1 MNISNLSD
9 GSIRINKPCELGV
22 VVSGFEV
29 VQPSIAIEVV
39 TPVAKWVDAGH
50 RAGRGEHLAPG
61 VVGVAC
67 NGVAACIQYVR
78 HIALQVR
85 DVVVHRRCGG
95 AAALVREA
103 VGCAALVVEELQRL
117 PTVVLRYQRAALPHI
132 LVLLIAHRLRQAKP
146 VRIIGVAVV
155 QPSAAVDR
163 AREPPPVRPAKGR
176 PIIPARRVAYRVI
189 ADGLPVVGGQKV
201 FPVAVAV
208 GVALRRAAVRDR
220 ENVARTIV
228 CVGVGLAAI
237 GLGEQLTLRVV
248 GVSGIRAAAYGRDV
262 AYIVIAVGVAVD
274 AAAVSLAASTSS
286 AFSAINSLYSSTCSL
301 IS

>member
-1 MNISNLSD
+1 M
-9 GSIRINKPCELGV
+9 GV

-155 QPSAAVDR
+155 QPRAAVDR
-163 AREPPPVRPAKGR
+163 AREPPPVRPAEGR
-176 PIIPARRVAYRVI
+176 PVIPARRVAYRII
-189 ADGLPVVGGQKV
+189 ADGLTVVGGQQV

-220 ENVARTIV
+220 ENVARPVV

-262 AYIVIAVGVAVD
+262 AYIVIGVGVGVAVD
-274 AAAVSLAASTSS
+274 AAAVSLAVSTSS
-286 AFSAINSLYSSTCSL
+286 AFSAINSLYSSTCSA

>member
-1 MNISNLSD
+1 M
-9 GSIRINKPCELGV
+9 GV

-85 DVVVHRRCGG
+85 DVVVHRRCSG

-163 AREPPPVRPAKGR
+163 AREPPPVRPAEGR
-176 PIIPARRVAYRVI
+176 PVIPARRVAYSVI
-189 ADGLPVVGGQKV
+189 ADGLTVVGGQQV

-208 GVALRRAAVRDR
+208 GVALADGVIVIPDDESNSLNRAEDICPVI
-220 ENVARTIV
+220 ELIV
-228 CVGVGLAAI
+228 CAMAG
-237 GLGEQLTLRVV
+237 
-248 GVSGIRAAAYGRDV
+248 YH
-262 AYIVIAVGVAVD
+262 
-274 AAAVSLAASTSS
+274 
-286 AFSAINSLYSSTCSL
+286 LY
-301 IS
+301 

>member
-1 MNISNLSD
+1 MACACE
-9 GSIRINKPCELGV
+9 SIRINKPCNLGV

-155 QPSAAVDR
+155 QPRAAVDR
-163 AREPPPVRPAKGR
+163 AREPPPVRPAKGS

-189 ADGLPVVGGQKV
+189 ADGLPVVGGQQV

-274 AAAVSLAASTSS
+274 AAAVSLAVCQA
-286 AFSAINSLYSSTCSL
+286 ALCAGVGRSSTYSEIGVL
-301 IS
+301 SV